1 MKVPLLPIEIHWKK
15 PEQAP
20 SKKKPDER
28 RLNKSWIF
36 LSGTVIIAL
45 GVITILLS
53 ILCKPLI
60 SKDYR
65 DVVAS
70 TCSTLGQIAISIGVT
85 GMLFEHSGFADYAVR
100 RMCDVLLRD
109 ETLRGLSMDRR
120 QELKNLLFK
129 NIYLGSQQTDDSLAL
144 LDQLDKDTDKL
155 LSDYYYEEYIT
166 YCDMSFVETADKRIL
181 LHKNMRRIFT
191 AKPVQEG
198 ASCKLE
204 RLYYVRISGPHGT
217 IKDKSGQEIQ
227 PLSILRVVINDKI
240 LTPKEDYSLKYLA
253 GRFDA
258 DPYSSS
264 YELVLKKPE
273 LLIFSKSLKVELHY
287 ETYVP
292 YNDPYYAVTVD
303 RPCKF
308 FLCTFSKDISNY
320 DLTVKSYGFMS
331 YGSAQRK
338 HQIKTQ
344 NSIAVRF
351 RSWILP
357 GDGALAI
364 LSPQ

>member
-1 MKVPLLPIEIHWKK
+1 MKVPFLPLEIRWKK
-15 PEQAP
+15 PEQKP
-20 SKKKPDER
+20 PKKLDEK

-36 LSGTVIIAL
+36 LSGTIIIAL
-45 GVITILLS
+45 GIIIILVSFL
-53 ILCKPLI
+53 LKPRI
-60 SKDYR
+60 PETYSE
-65 DVVAS
+65 VVAS
-70 TCSTLGQIAISIGVT
+70 TCITLGQIAISIGVT
-85 GMLFEHSGFADYAVR
+85 AMLFEHSGFADYAVR
-100 RMCDVLLRD
+100 RMCDVLLRN
-109 ETLRGLSMDRR
+109 ETLHSLNMNRK

-129 NIYLGSQQTDDSLAL
+129 NIYLGNQQTDDSLTL
-144 LDQLDKDTDKL
+144 LDQLDKDTNKL

-166 YCDMSFVETADKRIL
+166 YCDMSLVETEDGRTL

-191 AKPVQEG
+191 AKPIQDG
-198 ASCKLE
+198 KICNLE

-217 IKDKSGQEIQ
+217 IRDKSGQEIQ
-227 PLSILRVVINDKI
+227 PLSIPKVVINNKV
-240 LTPKEDYSLKYLA
+240 LTPKKDYSLKYLSSQ
-253 GRFDA
+253 FDE

-264 YELVLKKPE
+264 YELMLKAPE
-273 LLIFSKSLKVELHY
+273 QLTFSRELKVELHY

-308 FLCTFSKDISNY
+308 FSCTFSKDISNY

-331 YGSAQRK
+331 YGNSQRK

-344 NSIAVRF
+344 NSIVVRF

>member
-1 MKVPLLPIEIHWKK
+1 MKVALLPLEIHWQKL
-15 PEQAP
+15 EQRP
-20 SKKKPDER
+20 SKKKPDEK

-36 LSGTVIIAL
+36 LSGTIIIAF
-45 GVITILLS
+45 GIIIIFVAFLL
-53 ILCKPLI
+53 KPLI
-60 SKDYR
+60 PETYSE
-65 DVVAS
+65 VAAS
-70 TCSTLGQIAISIGVT
+70 TCITLGQIAISIGVT
-85 GMLFEHSGFADYAVR
+85 AMLFEHSGFADYAVR

-109 ETLRGLSMDRR
+109 ETLRSLNMDRR

-144 LDQLDKDTDKL
+144 LDQLDNDTNKL

-166 YCDMSFVETADKRIL
+166 YCDMSLVETENGQIL

-191 AKPVQEG
+191 AKPIQDG
-198 ASCKLE
+198 ATCKLE
-204 RLYYVRISGPHGT
+204 RLWYARISGPHGT
-217 IKDKSGQEIQ
+217 IRDKSGHRIQ
-227 PLSILRVVINDKI
+227 PLSIPKVVINNKV
-240 LTPKEDYSLKYLA
+240 LTPKKDYYLKYLSS
-253 GRFDA
+253 RFDE

-264 YELVLKKPE
+264 YELMLKVPE
-273 LLIFSKSLKVELHY
+273 QLIFSKELKVELHY

-292 YNDPYYAVTVD
+292 HNDPYYAVTVD

-308 FLCTFSKDISNY
+308 FSCTFSKDISDY
-320 DLTVKSYGFMS
+320 DMTVKSYGFMS
-331 YGSAQRK
+331 YGSSQRK

-344 NSIAVRF
+344 NSIVVRF